1 MRGVHTQK
9 TTQSPPHGGS
19 SALYPLEQQTSGE
32 RSIASEY
39 HGHQN
44 KQFNKAECEP
54 LKRTITAEQWLI
66 KREP

>member
-9 TTQSPPHGGS
+9 NNPISS
-19 SALYPLEQQTSGE
+19 SRRSALYPLEQQTSGE